1 MATFS
6 KQILQGSTD
15 GLPISI
21 TQTAT
26 AGTLVHTA
34 SSTTT
39 TLDEIWIYATNNH
52 SASVLLTI
60 EYGNATTSNNIKVT
74 IPNANGLYL
83 VVGGLLLKGNA
94 VPYTIKAFAAT
105 TAVISLSGYVN
116 RIAL

>member
-6 KQILQGSTD
+6 KLILSNSTD
-15 GLPISI
+15 GLPVNI
-21 TQTAT
+21 TQTVT
-26 AGTLVHTA
+26 AGTLVHTG
-34 SSTTT
+34 STTASH
-39 TLDEIWIYATNNH
+39 LDELWIYATNNH

-74 IPNANGLYL
+74 VPNANGLYL

-94 VPYTIKAFAAT
+94 VPLTVRAFAAT

-116 RIAL
+116 RIAV